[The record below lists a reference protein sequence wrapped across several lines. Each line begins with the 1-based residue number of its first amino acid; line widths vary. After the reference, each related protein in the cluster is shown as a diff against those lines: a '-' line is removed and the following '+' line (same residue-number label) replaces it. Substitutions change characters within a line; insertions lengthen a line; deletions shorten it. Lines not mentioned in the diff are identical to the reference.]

1 MGGIQGYLEKLGSN
15 FMVAAFI
22 PSLAF
27 VTACVLTF
35 KSLFPHDF
43 INNIQSAFSPLNQN
57 GFIVLLLATMMGF
70 VLTSLNTYIYKLFEG
85 YVWTDYLK
93 PLRNLE
99 LTRARKIRYQR
110 DLIKR
115 KIERVEKWKDD
126 WKRANMPAYQQ
137 DKLRRIEKQ
146 LQQLRNKRDALATD
160 YDMRYPPKDTMI
172 LPSRLGNILRAAEAY
187 PQDRYS
193 ADSVALWPRMVWAID
208 KEYMGHVDAAND
220 QCSFL
225 LKLLLTFG
233 NLCFVGNRGFTLC
246 LVLSRKLL
254 Y

>member
-110 DLIKR
+110 
-115 KIERVEKWKDD
+115 
-126 WKRANMPAYQQ
+126 Y
-137 DKLRRIEKQ
+137 
-146 LQQLRNKRDALATD
+146 
-160 YDMRYPPKDTMI
+160 
-172 LPSRLGNILRAAEAY
+172 
-187 PQDRYS
+187 
-193 ADSVALWPRMVWAID
+193 
-208 KEYMGHVDAAND
+208 
-220 QCSFL
+220 
-225 LKLLLTFG
+225 
-233 NLCFVGNRGFTLC
+233 
-246 LVLSRKLL
+246 
-254 Y
+254 